1 MTQEPEPRKEPIAL
15 GPAGSPAERDTEATP
30 RTPPPPPIDGI
41 PAEYDDGV
49 QWLRS
54 GLYRHPWAVVLSL
67 LTGWTGVWLSLW
79 GALLRA
85 FLGLLVVFG
94 VETNPAVSHALFDLG
109 IGQVTVLS
117 VFLGVVF
124 GAVGGF
130 LFVLR
135 NLFQYRLLSVSISFA
150 VGGIIT
156 TVVVVLIAAF
166 ERLGLRLRGYRR
178 LSRDE
183 VRRIAPLVQEVGQRM
198 NLGALPRFAMD
209 DAVIPNAWSHMRTIV
224 LTKGLLQ
231 ALSDDELQ
239 AVLAHELAHWRSG
252 DAVGMR
258 IVWVAALPVAVIYNI
273 GLWLAGSTQT
283 QTQPHTVGTRAPRG
297 FLAFVGWI
305 IAWPAWVIT
314 TLVIAPTLAASQR
327 RYEFEADGTA
337 ARIGLAEPLAS
348 ALRKLGAFEG
358 GRTGWERAMFATHPP
373 IELRIEALQPRQPD
387 DAEYEEDE
395 LRGPTA
401 RELKR
406 LLMFWRQW

>member
-1 MTQEPEPRKEPIAL
+1 MTEDTEPRREPIAL
-15 GPAGSPAERDTEATP
+15 GPIANPDPQPPDPTPARSKAVVESV
-30 RTPPPPPIDGI
+30 

-54 GLYRHPWAVVLSL
+54 GLYRHPWAVILSL

-79 GALLRA
+79 GALLGA
-85 FLGLLVVFG
+85 LLGILVVAG
-94 VETNPAVSHALFDLG
+94 IETNPAVSHALFDIG

-117 VFLGVVF
+117 VFLGIVL

-135 NLFQYRLLSVSISFA
+135 NLFQYRLMSVSISFGIGA
-150 VGGIIT
+150 IIT
-156 TVVVVLIAAF
+156 TFVVILIAAF

-183 VRRIAPLVQEVGQRM
+183 VRRIAPLVQYVGQRM
-198 NLGALPRFAMD
+198 DLGALPRFAMD

-224 LTKGLLQ
+224 ITKGLLQ
-231 ALSDDELQ
+231 MLGDDELE

-252 DAVGMR
+252 DSVGMR
-258 IVWVAALPVAVIYNI
+258 IVWVAALPVAVIYNL
-273 GLWLAGSTQT
+273 GMWLAGSTQG
-283 QTQPHTVGTRAPRG
+283 QAQPETMGIRAPRG
-297 FLAFVGWI
+297 FLAIVGWL

-327 RYEFEADGTA
+327 QYEFEADAYA
-337 ARIGLAEPLAS
+337 AKIGLAEPLTS

-358 GRTGWERAMFATHPP
+358 GRTGWERAVFATHPP
-373 IELRIEALQPRQPD
+373 IELRIERLQEPRPD
-387 DAEYEEDE
+387 DAELLEDD
-395 LRGPTA
+395 LRGPTSS
-401 RELKR
+401 ELKR
-406 LLMFWRQW
+406 LLFFWRRR

>member
-1 MTQEPEPRKEPIAL
+1 MTQEPEPRSEPIAL
-15 GPAGSPAERDTEATP
+15 GPAGGPAERDPEATP
-30 RTPPPPPIDGI
+30 RTPPPPVDGI

-79 GALLRA
+79 GALLGA

-117 VFLGVVF
+117 VFLGIVF

-135 NLFQYRLLSVSISFA
+135 NIFQYRLLSVSISCG
-150 VGGIIT
+150 VGAIIT

-183 VRRIAPLVQEVGQRM
+183 VRRVAPLIQDVGQRM
-198 NLGALPRFAMD
+198 DLGALPRFAMD

-273 GLWLAGSTQT
+273 GLWLAGSSQT
-283 QTQPHTVGTRAPRG
+283 HTQPDTLGIRAPRG
-297 FLAFVGWI
+297 FLALVGWI

-327 RYEFEADGTA
+327 RYEFEADGAA

-373 IELRIEALQPRQPD
+373 IELRVEALQPRQPD

-395 LRGPTA
+395 LRGPTT

-406 LLMFWRQW
+406 LLMFWRRW